1 LCECNERATLTTEQ
15 EVYSEVTERQ
25 RSQRAFTRSL
35 QTMPGGN
42 TRTATYYQP
51 FPVVVARGEGCHVT
65 DIDGNRYIDLLNNY
79 TSLVHGHAHP
89 LITDRLMQVISGGTV
104 FPSPIEAQVELA
116 ERLVARL
123 PSVDLVR
130 FTNSGTEAVLWA
142 VRAARA
148 YTGRDTIV
156 QAHGSYHGG
165 WEQVSA
171 LPERGEPTSRG
182 IPGRVRDLVLGVPY
196 NDIGAL
202 EALMG
207 REGANV
213 AAILLEPVLGH
224 TITPGTAEF
233 LHAAQRLAHEHGAL
247 LVLDEVITARMSTA
261 GCQGLLGL
269 TPDLTAL
276 GKIIGGGMPVGA
288 FGGRRDI
295 MELFD
300 PRGELAM
307 DHHGTFNGNVLSME
321 AGVVSFDL
329 LNEAEITRIDDLGKA
344 LEIGLRHAIDEVGLQ
359 AEVRRAG
366 SILHID
372 SPLMASIHQSALEQG
387 VYIAPRGQLSISTPM
402 TEGIVAQA
410 TERLALALRAAAA
423 FPA

>member
-1 LCECNERATLTTEQ
+1 MNAERKLQ
-15 EVYSEVTERQ
+15 G
-25 RSQRAFTRSL
+25 SQSAFARSL
-35 QTMPGGN
+35 HSMPGGN
-42 TRTATYYQP
+42 TRTTTYYPP
-51 FPVVVARGEGCHVT
+51 FPVVLSRGEGCYVT

-79 TSLVHGHAHP
+79 TSLIHGHAHP
-89 LITDRLMQVISGGTV
+89 RITERIMRVIGGGTV
-104 FPSPIEAQVELA
+104 FPSPIEAQMELA
-116 ERLVARL
+116 ERLVTRF
-123 PSVDLVR
+123 PSMDLVR

-148 YTGRDTIV
+148 YTGRDKVV
-156 QAHGSYHGG
+156 QAFGSYHGG

-171 LPERGEPTSRG
+171 LPEPGEPASRG
-182 IPGRVRDLVLGVPY
+182 IPGRVRELVLGVPY
-196 NDIGAL
+196 NDVGAL
-202 EALMG
+202 EALMQ
-207 REGANV
+207 REGADV

-224 TITPGTAEF
+224 TITEGSVEF
-233 LHAAQRLAHEHGAL
+233 LQAAQRLAHEHGAL

-269 TPDLTAL
+269 RPDLTTL

-295 MELFD
+295 MDLFD

-321 AGVVSFDL
+321 AGVASLDL
-329 LNEAEITRIDDLGKA
+329 LSETEIKRIDDLGHA
-344 LEIGLRHAIDEVGLQ
+344 LETGLRDAVAAMGFP

-372 SPLMASIHQSALEQG
+372 SPLMPSIHKSALEQG
-387 VYIAPRGQLSISTPM
+387 VFIAPRGQMSISTPM
-402 TEGIVAQA
+402 TEDVISQA
-410 TERLALALRAAAA
+410 MDRLEKALRAARAQ
-423 FPA
+423 P